1 MDGTMMFRERLTMFD
16 KIEKYSPRVAAKVE
30 KILYRKTGKIIS
42 KGDVVKFFNRYSP
55 FKYMPQEKLENTK
68 WQVQDIKKSKWTGK
82 PLAVL
87 FGAGEYHTLDSG
99 TLSSMISKGKAVL
112 AQKG

>member
-1 MDGTMMFRERLTMFD
+1 MFD

-30 KILYRKTGKIIS
+30 KILYRKKTGRTIS

-55 FKYMPQEKLENTK
+55 FKYMSPEKLENTK
-68 WQVQDIKKSKWTGK
+68 WQVQDFKKSKWTGK

-87 FGAGEYHTLDSG
+87 FGAGEYHTLDSDI
-99 TLSSMISKGKAVL
+99 LSSLISKGRAVL
-112 AQKG
+112 LCTRF